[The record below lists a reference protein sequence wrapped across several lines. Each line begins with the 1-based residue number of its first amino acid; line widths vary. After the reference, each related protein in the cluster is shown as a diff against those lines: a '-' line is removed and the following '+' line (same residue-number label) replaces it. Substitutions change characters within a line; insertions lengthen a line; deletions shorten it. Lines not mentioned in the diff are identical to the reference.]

1 MQETVLVTGGSG
13 FIGTWV
19 LRELIDQGK
28 QVIAL
33 DVRPVTERWSRVLGA
48 GAKDV
53 VFSDVPLI
61 DRDGLLALMKQH
73 GVSYVIHLAALL
85 TPDCQQ
91 DPFRGCQVNVLGS
104 TAVFDAARLAG
115 SVEAISFASSYAVY
129 GSGTA
134 DSSGTA
140 QAVRSDD
147 DSPGGSRRSATS
159 QPPMFYGAFKQA
171 VDLIASQYW
180 THFGLRSLAI
190 RPHVVY
196 GPEREIGL
204 TAGPSLAC
212 RAAVRN
218 DSYQIGYTG
227 AAGYDYVED
236 VARAF
241 VRGAFECP
249 AGATVADLPSEPATT
264 HEIVHH
270 IERCLPAATGRITV
284 FGPAIPANVPSAFS
298 DIRRVLP
305 GWEPTSLA
313 SGIAQTI
320 AYYQRVES
328 NA

>member
-1 MQETVLVTGGSG
+1 MSGETVLVTGGSG

-19 LRELIDQGK
+19 LRDLLEAGK

-33 DVRPVTERWSRVLGA
+33 DVRPATERWSRVLGA
-48 GAKDV
+48 RANDV
-53 VFSDVPLI
+53 VFCDVSLM
-61 DRDGLLALMKQH
+61 DRDALAGLIKRH
-73 GVSYVIHLAALL
+73 GVSHVIHLAALL

-104 TAVFDAARLAG
+104 TSVFDAARLAG
-115 SVEAISFASSYAVY
+115 SVQAIAFASSYAVY
-129 GSGTA
+129 G
-134 DSSGTA
+134 D
-140 QAVRSDD
+140 
-147 DSPGGSRRSATS
+147 PSATTH

-171 VDLIASQYW
+171 VDLIAEQYW

-196 GPEREIGL
+196 GPEREVGL

-212 RAAVRN
+212 RAAVCGE
-218 DSYQIGYTG
+218 SYQIGYTG

-241 VRGAFECP
+241 VRGVIECP

-264 HEIVHH
+264 YEIVQQ
-270 IERCLPAATGRITV
+270 IEKCLPAATGRITV
-284 FGPAIPANVPSAFS
+284 SGPAIPTNVPTAFS
-298 DIRRVLP
+298 DIRQVLP

-313 SGIAQTI
+313 SGIARTI
-320 AYYQRVES
+320 AYYR
-328 NA
+328 NAENNA

>member
-28 QVIAL
+28 RVVAL
-33 DVRPVTERWSRVLGA
+33 DVRPATERWSRVLGA
-48 GAKDV
+48 GAKHV

-73 GVSYVIHLAALL
+73 GVSHVIHLAALL

-115 SVEAISFASSYAVY
+115 SVEAIAFASSYAVY
-129 GSGTA
+129 GSA
-134 DSSGTA
+134 
-140 QAVRSDD
+140 
-147 DSPGGSRRSATS
+147 SATTP

-171 VDLIASQYW
+171 VDLIAEQYW
-180 THFGLRSLAI
+180 SHFGLRSLAI

-218 DSYQIGYTG
+218 DSYQIGYIG

-270 IERCLPAATGRITV
+270 
-284 FGPAIPANVPSAFS
+284 
-298 DIRRVLP
+298 
-305 GWEPTSLA
+305 
-313 SGIAQTI
+313 
-320 AYYQRVES
+320 
-328 NA
+328 

>member
-1 MQETVLVTGGSG
+1 MSTNAVLVTGGSG

-19 LRELIDQGK
+19 LRELLGHGK
-28 QVIAL
+28 RLVAL
-33 DVRPVTERWSRVLGA
+33 DVRPTPERWSRVLGEK
-48 GAKDV
+48 AKEV
-53 VFSDVPLI
+53 LLSGVPLT
-61 DRDGLLALMKQH
+61 DRDGLAALMKEH
-73 GVSYVIHLAALL
+73 GVSHVIHLAALL

-104 TAVFDAARLAG
+104 TAVFDAARRAG
-115 SVEAISFASSYAVY
+115 SVQAIAFASSYAVY
-129 GSGTA
+129 GGANGSGL
-134 DSSGTA
+134 
-140 QAVRSDD
+140 
-147 DSPGGSRRSATS
+147 

-171 VDLIASQYW
+171 VDLIAEQYW
-180 THFGLRSLAI
+180 RHFGLRSLAI

-212 RAAVRN
+212 RAAARGE
-218 DSYQIGYTG
+218 SYQIGYTG
-227 AAGYDYVED
+227 TAGYDYVED

-241 VRGAFECP
+241 VRGALECP

-270 IERCLPAATGRITV
+270 IEKSLPAATGRITV
-284 FGPAIPANVPSAFS
+284 SGPAIPANVPTAFS
-298 DIRRVLP
+298 DIRQVLP

-320 AYYQRVES
+320 AYYQRAES
-328 NA
+328 GV

>member
-28 QVIAL
+28 RVVAL
-33 DVRPVTERWSRVLGA
+33 DVRPATERWSRVLGA
-48 GAKDV
+48 GAKHV

-73 GVSYVIHLAALL
+73 GVSHVIHLAALL

-115 SVEAISFASSYAVY
+115 SVEAIAFASSYAVY
-129 GSGTA
+129 GSA
-134 DSSGTA
+134 
-140 QAVRSDD
+140 
-147 DSPGGSRRSATS
+147 SATTP

-171 VDLIASQYW
+171 VDLIAEQYW
-180 THFGLRSLAI
+180 SHFGLRSLAI

-218 DSYQIGYTG
+218 DSYQIGYIG

-270 IERCLPAATGRITV
+270 IERCLPAATGRIAV